1 MPRQTPYRFGQAPRV
16 PGLRGS
22 LLALGALVLAS
33 GLLAACG
40 DAKVDRNSY
49 PAGYDARDPTGS
61 GKESGSVF
69 GPGGLLGGG
78 ASGANMSNGTGGGI
92 GVNSFLWRA
101 SLDTLAFM
109 PLASADPFGGVI
121 ITDWYSPSSSTSERF
136 KLNVFILDRV
146 LRADGLKVAV
156 FRQVRSGD
164 QWLDEP
170 AAPEMSSNLE
180 DAILTRARQLRI
192 DAAAGS

>member
-1 MPRQTPYRFGQAPRV
+1 MPRQTPRRNRQAPWAPIFRG
-16 PGLRGS
+16 PG
-22 LLALGALVLAS
+22 LALGALAAAA
-33 GLLAACG
+33 LLLGACG
-40 DAKVDRNSY
+40 NTTVDRNSY

-61 GKESGSVF
+61 GKEAGSIF

-78 ASGANMSNGTGGGI
+78 ASGANLPNAGGGGI

-121 ITDWYSPSSSTSERF
+121 ITDWYSPSSSLSERF

-146 LRADGLKVAV
+146 LRADGLKVSV
-156 FRQVRSGD
+156 FRQVRAGD
-164 QWLDEP
+164 QWVDEP
-170 AAPEMSSNLE
+170 AAAEMSSNLE